1 MKKRKTEK
9 FLNLC
14 VCTVL
19 AMTVAVTGLYVFT
32 DIFVTESA
40 EAGAGY
46 GQGSTGEP
54 VLQIQKALQERGYYT
69 GKLDGIYGKLTTAAV
84 KKFQTDT
91 GLRVDGIVGSGT
103 VAALGVTF
111 QAKSGTGDLDL
122 LARVIYGEARGEA
135 YVGQVAVGA
144 VVLNRVASSLFPNTV
159 SGVVYQAGAFD
170 AVSDG
175 QVNLTPDDTAKR
187 AAQDA
192 LNGWDPTGG
201 CLYYYNP
208 KTATSKW
215 MLSKT
220 VYLSI
225 GNHSFCL

>member
-1 MKKRKTEK
+1 MRRVKKA
-9 FLNLC
+9 LLPAVCVVLILC
-14 VCTVL
+14 V
-19 AMTVAVTGLYVFT
+19 AATGLYLFT
-32 DIFVTESA
+32 DLFRPAGQEA

-46 GQGSTGEP
+46 SSGSTGEA
-54 VLQIQKALQERGYYT
+54 VKQIQTALKNKGYYT
-69 GKLDGIYGKLTTAAV
+69 GKVDGIFGKLTTAAV
-84 KKFQTDT
+84 KSFQRDN
-91 GLRVDGIVGSGT
+91 GLKSDGVVGT
-103 VAALGVTF
+103 ATMKALGVTLSL
-111 QAKSGTGDLDL
+111 SGSSDEEL
-122 LARVIYGEARGEA
+122 LARVIYGEARGEQ
-135 YVGQVAVGA
+135 YIGQVAVGA
-144 VVLNRVASSLFPNTV
+144 VILNRVASPLFPNTV

-170 AVSDG
+170 AVADG
-175 QVNLTPDDTAKR
+175 QVNLTPNDTAKR
-187 AAQDA
+187 AARDA

>member
-1 MKKRKTEK
+1 MRKVKKI
-9 FLNLC
+9 LDPALC
-14 VCTVL
+14 ALLICGVL
-19 AMTVAVTGLYVFT
+19 FAGVFT
-32 DIFVTESA
+32 FTDWIPQKRVEA

-46 GQGSTGEP
+46 SAGSTGEA
-54 VLQIQKALQERGYYT
+54 VKKIQTALKNKGYYT
-69 GKLDGIYGKLTTAAV
+69 GSVDGIFGKLTTAAV
-84 KKFQTDT
+84 KKFQSDN
-91 GLRVDGIVGSGT
+91 GLTADGVVGSAT
-103 VAALGVTF
+103 MKKLGV
-111 QAKSGTGDLDL
+111 DLSVSSSSDEEL
-122 LARVIYGEARGEA
+122 LARVIYGEARGEE
-135 YVGQVAVGA
+135 YIGQVAVGA
-144 VVLNRVASSLFPNTV
+144 VILNRVASPLFPNTV

-170 AVSDG
+170 AVADG
-175 QVNLTPDDTAKR
+175 QVNLTPNDTAKR
-187 AAQDA
+187 AARDA

>member
-1 MKKRKTEK
+1 MKKAKK
-9 FLNLC
+9 ILKPILCFLLVVGVVFC
-14 VCTVL
+14 
-19 AMTVAVTGLYVFT
+19 GLYMFT
-32 DIFVTESA
+32 DVIPSGIEEA

-46 GQGSTGEP
+46 SSGSTGEA
-54 VLQIQKALQERGYYT
+54 VKQIQTALKNKGYYT
-69 GKLDGIYGKLTTAAV
+69 GKIDGIFGKLTTAAV
-84 KKFQTDT
+84 KKFQSDN
-91 GLRVDGIVGSGT
+91 GLKSDGIVGAET
-103 VAALGVTF
+103 MRKLGVTF
-111 QAKSGTGDLDL
+111 SAGGNSDADL
-122 LARVIYGEARGEA
+122 LARIIYGEARGEE
-135 YVGQVAVGA
+135 YIGQVAVGA
-144 VVLNRVASSLFPNTV
+144 VVLNRVASPLFPNTV
-159 SGVVYQAGAFD
+159 SGVIYQAGAFD

-175 QVNLTPDDTAKR
+175 QFNMTPNETAKR
-187 AAQDA
+187 AAKDA

>member
-1 MKKRKTEK
+1 MRKIQKKLVPV
-9 FLNLC
+9 FCLLL
-14 VCTVL
+14 VF
-19 AMTVAVTGLYVFT
+19 TVALCGTLLFT
-32 DIFVTESA
+32 NVLTPENVEA

-46 GQGSTGEP
+46 SSGSTGEA
-54 VLQIQKALQERGYYT
+54 VKQIQTTLKNRGYYT
-69 GKLDGIYGKLTTAAV
+69 GAIDGIFGKLTTAAV
-84 KKFQTDT
+84 KKFQKDN
-91 GLRVDGIVGSGT
+91 GLTADGVVG
-103 VAALGVTF
+103 AATMKKLGVDLSTSG
-111 QAKSGTGDLDL
+111 KSDVEL

-135 YVGQVAVGA
+135 YLGQVAVGA
-144 VVLNRVASSLFPNTV
+144 VILNRVASPLFPNTI

-175 QVNLTPDDTAKR
+175 QVNLTPNDTAYR
-187 AAQDA
+187 AANDA
-192 LNGWDPTGG
+192 MNGWDPTGG

-220 VYLSI
+220 VYLTI

>member
-1 MKKRKTEK
+1 MRRVKKA
-9 FLNLC
+9 LLPAVCVVLILC
-14 VCTVL
+14 V
-19 AMTVAVTGLYVFT
+19 AATGLYLFT
-32 DIFVTESA
+32 DLFRPAGQEA

-46 GQGSTGEP
+46 SSGSTGEA
-54 VLQIQKALQERGYYT
+54 VKQIQTALKNKGYYT
-69 GKLDGIYGKLTTAAV
+69 GKVDGIFGKLTMAAV
-84 KKFQTDT
+84 KSFQRDN
-91 GLRVDGIVGSGT
+91 GLKSDGVVGT
-103 VAALGVTF
+103 ATMKALGVTLSS
-111 QAKSGTGDLDL
+111 SGSSDEEL
-122 LARVIYGEARGEA
+122 LARVIYGEARGEQ
-135 YVGQVAVGA
+135 YIGQVAVGA
-144 VVLNRVASSLFPNTV
+144 VILNRVASPLFPNTV

-170 AVSDG
+170 AVADG
-175 QVNLTPDDTAKR
+175 QVNLTPNNTAKR
-187 AAQDA
+187 AARDA

>member
-1 MKKRKTEK
+1 MRRVKKA
-9 FLNLC
+9 LLPAVCVVLVLC
-14 VCTVL
+14 V
-19 AMTVAVTGLYVFT
+19 AATGLYLFT
-32 DIFVTESA
+32 DLFRPAGQEA

-46 GQGSTGEP
+46 SAGSTGEA
-54 VLQIQKALQERGYYT
+54 VKQIQTALKNKGYYT
-69 GKLDGIYGKLTTAAV
+69 GKVDGIFGKLTTAAV
-84 KKFQTDT
+84 KSFQRDNDLTA
-91 GLRVDGIVGSGT
+91 DGVAGT
-103 VAALGVTF
+103 ATMKALGVTF
-111 QAKSGTGDLDL
+111 TSSGSSDEEL
-122 LARVIYGEARGEA
+122 LARVIYGEARGEE
-135 YVGQVAVGA
+135 YIGQVAVGA
-144 VVLNRVASSLFPNTV
+144 VILNRVASPLFPNTV

-170 AVSDG
+170 AVADG
-175 QVNLTPDDTAKR
+175 QVNLTPNDTAKR
-187 AAQDA
+187 AARDA